1 MKEVKI
7 WMWKE
12 SLVSLVAWL
21 PGVLTH
27 SSTSYAHDLDDLA
40 RFVKAAKDND
50 GKCIEKL
57 EVMSHGGHADPG
69 TYTFEL
75 SGGKVRITNPRA
87 TSVSFIELGTDTV
100 WAQRVGLS
108 PGGDSPYFFNGTA
121 PQGQRL
127 IHALEVIRDSLCVE
141 AELYFSACNQGE
153 GDILRGIST
162 FIGKHVLVSG
172 NSATGVPS
180 LLHSK
185 ALGFQGDLAFVDGNR
200 QTR

>member
-40 RFVKAAKDND
+40 KFVKAAKDDD

-57 EVMSHGGHADPG
+57 EIMSHGGSADPG

-75 SGGKVRITNPRA
+75 SGGDARVTNSGA
-87 TSVSFIELGTDTV
+87 AAVSFIELGTDTV
-100 WAQRVGLS
+100 WTQLVRLA
-108 PGGDSPYFFNGTA
+108 PGGDSPYFFNGNA

-127 IHALEVIRDSLCVE
+127 IHALEVIRDSLCME
-141 AELYFSACNQGE
+141 AELYFSACNQRA

-180 LLHSK
+180 ILHSK
-185 ALGFQGDLAFVDGNR
+185 SLGFQGDLAFMDGNR